1 MSDFEILF
9 YDGSKYQN
17 TSKKEAYTD
26 YQVQISHAR
35 SQLES
40 CRAIEAAIEQIMG
53 ASANGNF
60 EYFPC
65 SLGRRSRREGEIT
78 PREPSRDRPSRP
90 RSAPLR
96 SKSPLTVHNP
106 TSSTST
112 IANIETH
119 SSAGLVLT
127 PTHSISTN
135 LTPNSLAF
143 SASPSS
149 TCHTPQSSLSNFKT
163 PPHQRSKIL
172 KELDYQKLNIKSPI
186 LYACLKSNGNFE
198 FQSEQFYFIDKPKKQ
213 EIRVRN
219 GNTYFYEDN
228 GELNG
233 VVPDDIRHVI
243 TYWLNHENGRQRA
256 VLD

>member
-1 MSDFEILF
+1 MLYKSI
-9 YDGSKYQN
+9 K
-17 TSKKEAYTD
+17 
-26 YQVQISHAR
+26 SHAR

-65 SLGRRSRREGEIT
+65 SLGRRSRRDGEIT
-78 PREPSRDRPSRP
+78 PREPSREPSRPSRP

-106 TSSTST
+106 ASSTSN

-163 PPHQRSKIL
+163 PPHQKSKIL

-186 LYACLKSNGNFE
+186 LYACLKSNGKFWITLTHPKCFLGNFE

-219 GNTYFYEDN
+219 GNTYFYED
-228 GELNG
+228 
-233 VVPDDIRHVI
+233 VSI
-243 TYWLNHENGRQRA
+243 
-256 VLD
+256 

>member
-1 MSDFEILF
+1 MAFIF
-9 YDGSKYQN
+9 YKSMK
-17 TSKKEAYTD
+17 
-26 YQVQISHAR
+26 SHAR

-65 SLGRRSRREGEIT
+65 SLGRRSRRDGEIT
-78 PREPSRDRPSRP
+78 PREPTGSREPSRPSRP

-106 TSSTST
+106 ASSTSN
-112 IANIETH
+112 IANIE

-143 SASPSS
+143 STASPSS

-186 LYACLKSNGNFE
+186 LYACLKSNGE
-198 FQSEQFYFIDKPKKQ
+198 FSF
-213 EIRVRN
+213 
-219 GNTYFYEDN
+219 
-228 GELNG
+228 
-233 VVPDDIRHVI
+233 
-243 TYWLNHENGRQRA
+243 
-256 VLD
+256 

>member
-1 MSDFEILF
+1 M
-9 YDGSKYQN
+9 K
-17 TSKKEAYTD
+17 
-26 YQVQISHAR
+26 SHAR

-65 SLGRRSRREGEIT
+65 SLGRRSRRDGEIT
-78 PREPSRDRPSRP
+78 PREPSREPSRPSRP

-106 TSSTST
+106 ASSTSN

-186 LYACLKSNGNFE
+186 LYACLKSNGEFE
-198 FQSEQFYFIDKPKKQ
+198 IPYGYSK
-213 EIRVRN
+213 RVFR
-219 GNTYFYEDN
+219 
-228 GELNG
+228 
-233 VVPDDIRHVI
+233 
-243 TYWLNHENGRQRA
+243 
-256 VLD
+256 